1 MTALWGI
8 LIVSFF
14 SFMHFAVSVQKHHRD
29 LYKKM
34 AITNKEFRVLQGVAW
49 VTLLGTL
56 IPAIQHWGVGIG
68 IMTWLLLITVSA
80 LVVTALVNFA
90 PESFAKLWRLLGGVR
105 FIAPPAERPQRTK

>member
-49 VTLLGTL
+49 VTLLCTL

-80 LVVTALVNFA
+80 LVVTVLVNFA
-90 PESFAKLWRLLGGVR
+90 PESFAKLWRLLGVVR
-105 FIAPPAERPQRTK
+105 FIAPPSERPQRTK